1 MTVYV
6 IITICRCEQF
16 ALYSHDMSPDPGP
29 ELDTVYVPGSPGAAW
44 SEAEIRSTRARILQV
59 S

>member
-1 MTVYV
+1 MSYL
-6 IITICRCEQF
+6 TICRCEQF